1 MSARGGGRSGC
12 AGRGCTVEAVEHVV
26 EDGERSGGEV
36 PAVDGEQHEG
46 QRASLTGRGVGVGV
60 RGEGEGGG
68 EGEGWR

>member
-1 MSARGGGRSGC
+1 M
-12 AGRGCTVEAVEHVV
+12 